1 MNRRKAAILG
11 VIAGVVVVAALVLGL
26 GATQV
31 AAQEE
36 AIRIG
41 SATAA
46 LGEASSVDLDALGM
60 VGPGLGAWSIDIQFD
75 PAIIIASSCGPQN
88 GSVCN
93 PAFAE
98 NTVRV
103 VGANASGL
111 AGDSL
116 LAAITFQCVGEG
128 TSVLTVVIQNLAD
141 ATPGDLR
148 PIDAATQNG
157 SFTCGQ
163 QVAGQGE
170 TIQIGSLSMAV
181 GEEGAVN
188 LDALAMAAPGLG
200 AWTVDVAYDPA
211 IVTAVACVPASGGV
225 CNADFD
231 TTIVRAT
238 GANADG
244 LDGDSTLATVTFRCA
259 AEGTS
264 ALDLTVQVL
273 VDATV
278 GDPQAISAAVVNG
291 SVTCGTAVQDEDEL
305 DCSDFT
311 HQEDAQ
317 DVYDADPSDPNMLDD
332 DGDGVA
338 CETLPSRPAVVP
350 SAGGGY
356 FDTDGPSA
364 ITWLIAGLIG
374 AGIAWLIA
382 GVAGVRFAAVP
393 ADLRPR
399 PQAADRPERDTGS
412 AQSWFLTARNEL
424 SRMGA
429 PSIPGFWS
437 MRRPRR

>member
-11 VIAGVVVVAALVLGL
+11 LIGGVAVVVALVVGL

-31 AAQEE
+31 AAQQE

-46 LGEASSVDLDALGM
+46 PGEASSVDLDALGM

-75 PAIIIASSCGPQN
+75 PAIITASTCSPQN

-111 AGDSL
+111 VGDSL
-116 LAAITFQCVGEG
+116 LAAITFQCAVEG
-128 TSVLTVVIQNLAD
+128 TSALTVIIQNLAD
-141 ATPGDLR
+141 ATPGDLQ
-148 PIDAATQNG
+148 PIAAATQSG

-163 QVAGQGE
+163 AAGQGE
-170 TIQIGSLSMAV
+170 TIQIESLNIAV

-188 LDALAMAAPGLG
+188 LDALAMVAPGLG
-200 AWTVDVAYDPA
+200 AWTVDIAYDPA

-231 TTIVRAT
+231 TTTVRAT

-259 AEGTS
+259 AQGTS

-278 GDPQAISAAVVNG
+278 GDPQAISAAVVDG
-291 SVTCGTAVQDEDEL
+291 SVTCGT
-305 DCSDFT
+305 
-311 HQEDAQ
+311 
-317 DVYDADPSDPNMLDD
+317 
-332 DGDGVA
+332 
-338 CETLPSRPAVVP
+338 TLMAATPTPTPDSGLPT
-350 SAGGGY
+350 AGGGY
-356 FDTDGPSA
+356 FDTAGPSP

-399 PQAADRPERDTGS
+399 PQAADRPERNAGG
-412 AQSWFLTARNEL
+412 AQSWFVAAREEL
-424 SRMGA
+424 SRKGLSGI
-429 PSIPGFWS
+429 PSFWS
-437 MRRPRR
+437 TRRPRR

>member
-1 MNRRKAAILG
+1 MNRRKAATLG
-11 VIAGVVVVAALVLGL
+11 LIGGVAVVVALVLGL

-41 SATAA
+41 STTAA
-46 LGEASSVDLDALGM
+46 PGEASSVDLDALGM
-60 VGPGLGAWSIDIQFD
+60 VAPGLGAWSIDIQFD
-75 PAIIIASSCGPQN
+75 PAIITASTCGPQN

-111 AGDSL
+111 VGDSL
-116 LAAITFQCVGEG
+116 LAAITFQCASEG
-128 TSVLTVVIQNLAD
+128 TSALTVIIQNLAD
-141 ATPGDLR
+141 ATPGDLQ
-148 PIDAATQNG
+148 PIDAAAQNG

-163 QVAGQGE
+163 QAAGQGE

-181 GEEGAVN
+181 GEEGAVD

-231 TTIVRAT
+231 ATTVRAT

-244 LDGDSTLATVTFRCA
+244 LDGDSTLATVTYRCE

-291 SVTCGTAVQDEDEL
+291 SVTCGAAL
-305 DCSDFT
+305 
-311 HQEDAQ
+311 
-317 DVYDADPSDPNMLDD
+317 
-332 DGDGVA
+332 VA
-338 CETLPSRPAVVP
+338 ATPTPDSGLPT
-350 SAGGGY
+350 AGGGY
-356 FDTDGPSA
+356 FGTDGPSA

-399 PQAADRPERDTGS
+399 PQAADRPERNAGS
-412 AQSWFLTARNEL
+412 AQSWFVAARDEL
-424 SRMGA
+424 SRIGA
-429 PSIPGFWS
+429 PGIPGFWLT
-437 MRRPRR
+437 RRPRR